1 MKKLFSIL
9 FAVVFVFSIITMAQE
24 GEKKDSRYGGYARLY
39 SLGSNPFVVDPDN
52 IKFNPAYSST
62 YSNFVWG
69 DIGSNAYAEDN
80 GYGQFFGV
88 NYSASKELT
97 LGLLLTRNDF
107 GSSNSIAGL
116 DSRQLVSTVNNIL
129 YSSSVPDQLVPLNNN
144 LEVLGSYKS
153 GNYAFGFGVS
163 YASSSREFTPDSGN
177 AGTTGSAS
185 QFGVNLGLIGKVSPT
200 FEFDFAV
207 SMILPSASYESQ
219 NLNIDASNMYI
230 GATARG
236 MIELSKKFSLVP
248 TADFFMS
255 SGSIDVDTSSNDL
268 PSQMGFGV
276 GLGLQYKVENLLLV
290 GGPSFFYD
298 SETEESTPGSP
309 ELTSSSLTF
318 PAWNFG
324 AEWTFNDW
332 LLGRLGY
339 VTSTSSATEE
349 TPASLNTVNEYSE
362 TRFGEGDFRLGI
374 GLRFGGFNLDA
385 TVNDDVLRHG
395 FNLIGGGVRTFAYL
409 SASYAF

>member
-9 FAVVFVFSIITMAQE
+9 LTLVFVLSVVTFAQE
-24 GEKKDSRYGGYARLY
+24 GEKKDIRYGGYARLY
-39 SLGSNPFVVDPDN
+39 SMGSNPFVVDPDN
-52 IKFNPAYSST
+52 IKFNPAYTST

-69 DIGSNAYAEDN
+69 DIGADN
-80 GYGQFFGV
+80 GYADEGVGQFFGV
-88 NYSASKELT
+88 NYGVSKELT

-107 GSSNSIAGL
+107 GSSSTIGGL
-116 DSRQLVSTVNNIL
+116 DRGGLVGIVNNIV
-129 YSSSVPDQLVPLNNN
+129 YSNAVVSLNNN
-144 LEVLGSYKS
+144 LELLGSYKS
-153 GNYAFGFGVS
+153 GNYTFGLGVA
-163 YASSSREFTPDSGN
+163 YASSSKEFTPDSGN

-185 QFGVNLGLIGKVSPT
+185 QFGVNLGLMGKVSPT

-207 SMILPSASYESQ
+207 SMVLPSSSYESQ
-219 NLNIDASNMYI
+219 NLNVDASNMYL
-230 GATARG
+230 GANARG
-236 MIELSKKFSLVP
+236 ILELSKKFSLVP
-248 TADFFMS
+248 TVDFYMG
-255 SGSIDVDTSSNDL
+255 SGSVDIDTASNDL
-268 PSQMGFGV
+268 PSIMGFGV

-298 SETEESTPGSP
+298 SETESSTPTSP
-309 ELTSSSLTF
+309 EITNSSLTF

-324 AEWTFNDW
+324 AEWTFTDW
-332 LLGRLGY
+332 LTGRLGY
-339 VTSTSSATEE
+339 VARTFSSTSESA
-349 TPASLNTVNEYSE
+349 ASLNTVNKNSE
-362 TRFGEGDFRLGI
+362 TGYNNGDFRLGV

>member
-1 MKKLFSIL
+1 MKKVVSFLL
-9 FAVVFVFSIITMAQE
+9 TVVFVFSVLTFAQE

-80 GYGQFFGV
+80 GLGQFFGV
-88 NYSASKELT
+88 NYGVSKEFT

-107 GSSNSIAGL
+107 MSSSSIARL
-116 DSRQLVSTVNNIL
+116 DPGNIVGVVNNIV
-129 YSSSVPDQLVPLNNN
+129 YSNAVVALNNN

-153 GNYAFGFGVS
+153 GNYTFGFGVA
-163 YASSSREFTPDSGN
+163 YASSSREFAPDTGS

-185 QFGVNLGLIGKVSPT
+185 QFGVNLGLMGKVSPT

-207 SMILPSASYESQ
+207 SLIMPSASYESQ
-219 NLNIDASNMYI
+219 TLNVDASNMYI
-230 GATARG
+230 MANARG
-236 MIELSKKFSLVP
+236 ILELSKKFALVP
-248 TADFFMS
+248 TVDFYMG
-255 SGSIDVDTSSNDL
+255 SGSYDVDSTIDL
-268 PSQMGFGV
+268 PSEMGFGV
-276 GLGLQYKVENLLLV
+276 GLGLQYRVDNLLLV

-298 SETEESTPGSP
+298 SRTEDATSTSP
-309 ELTSSSLTF
+309 ELTASSITF
-318 PAWNFG
+318 PGWNFG
-324 AEWTFNDW
+324 AEWMFNDW
-332 LLGRLGY
+332 LIGRLGY
-339 VTSTSSATEE
+339 VARTYSSSYE
-349 TPASLNTVNEYSE
+349 TAASLNTVNEYSQ
-362 TRFGEGDFRLGI
+362 TGYGEGDFRLGV
-374 GLRFGGFNLDA
+374 GFRFGGFNLDA

-395 FNLIGGGVRTFAYL
+395 FNLVGGGVRTFAYL